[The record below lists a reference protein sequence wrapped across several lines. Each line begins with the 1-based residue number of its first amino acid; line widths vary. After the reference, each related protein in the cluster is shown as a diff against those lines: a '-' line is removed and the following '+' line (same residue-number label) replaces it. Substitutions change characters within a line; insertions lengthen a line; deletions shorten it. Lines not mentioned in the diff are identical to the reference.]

1 MLSSWVGPLVL
12 GVSLGCVAC
21 GSGHPGPGDD
31 EMIVEP
37 GFDGPLGKADSA
49 GGEVELKITLR
60 PDQIGLAKQKF
71 GLRDSV
77 AAERDVW
84 FYDSAGLELF
94 DSGVIL
100 RGRSKADASDDST
113 VKFRPMDAGEVDS
126 EWLALDGF
134 KCEIDRTLAKS
145 VSSCSLTAVQ
155 DEGELEDIAEGERDI
170 DKAFSSE
177 QEALLAAYSPI
188 EAEWDALLPLGPVDA
203 RVWKVKPKTF
213 DSKLT
218 MELWTL
224 PDSSRFLEVSLRVA
238 PADADD
244 DLAAL
249 ATYLESRGF
258 DVGAGQETKTRT
270 ALEYFAAS
278 AH

>member
-1 MLSSWVGPLVL
+1 MTSSWVGAVIL

-21 GSGHPGPGDD
+21 GSEQPGPGDD

-113 VKFRPMDAGEVDS
+113 VKFRPMDASEVDS

-145 VSSCSLTAVQ
+145 VSSCSLAAAQ
-155 DEGELEDIAEGERDI
+155 DEGELEDIAKGERDI

-177 QEALLAAYSPI
+177 QEDLLAAYSPI
-188 EAEWDALLPLGPVDA
+188 GVEWADLLPLGPVDA

-224 PDSSRFLEVSLRVA
+224 SDSSRFLEVSLRAA
-238 PADADD
+238 PADADGM
-244 DLAAL
+244 LAAL

-258 DVGAGQETKTRT
+258 DVDAEQETKTRA
-270 ALEYFAAS
+270 ALEHFADRAK
-278 AH
+278 